1 MSKLKAKKK
10 NHLNWVIKITVLSFI
25 ISFIFSFTSEVL
37 ISKIGFFIGLV
48 VLIFFVTLG
57 VIFDMVGIAITASSE
72 KVFYSMASKKV
83 HGARLAIRLKKN
95 APKVSS
101 FCNDVIG
108 DICGIMSG
116 SAGVTMVLSIAKMTD
131 KNLWLTL
138 LVTSLIAAVT
148 IGGKALGKTY
158 ALKCT
163 VVETKPITCTHCGA
177 PVELRFGSG
186 KCEYCGTFYTTNFEV
201 IES

>member
-1 MSKLKAKKK
+1 MNKLKAKKK
-10 NHLNWVIKITVLSFI
+10 NHLNWVIKITVLSFV

-37 ISKIGFFIGLV
+37 ISKIGFLIGLV
-48 VLIFFVTLG
+48 VLIFFVALG
-57 VIFDMVGIAITASSE
+57 VIFDMIGVAVTASSE

-83 HGARLAIRLKKN
+83 NGAKLAIRLKKN

-116 SAGVTMVLSIAKMTD
+116 SAGVTMILSVANMTD

-138 LVTSLIAAVT
+138 LVTSLIAAFT

-158 ALKCT
+158 ALKNAT
-163 VVETKPITCTHCGA
+163 IIHIKTAKFLALFIG
-177 PVELRFGSG
+177 
-186 KCEYCGTFYTTNFEV
+186 ND
-201 IES
+201 